1 MHIDCIEIRYDTIH
15 IEFSISN
22 FITIRYVSN
31 FLYRIST
38 QNKVQFRIVYIELR
52 YRQKRVAEE
61 MKETKETK
69 ETKESKKVLQ

>member
-38 QNKVQFRIVYIELR
+38 RNKVQFRIGYIELR
-52 YRQKRVAEE
+52 YSQKRVAEE
-61 MKETKETK
+61 MKETKE
-69 ETKESKKVLQ
+69 SKKVLQ